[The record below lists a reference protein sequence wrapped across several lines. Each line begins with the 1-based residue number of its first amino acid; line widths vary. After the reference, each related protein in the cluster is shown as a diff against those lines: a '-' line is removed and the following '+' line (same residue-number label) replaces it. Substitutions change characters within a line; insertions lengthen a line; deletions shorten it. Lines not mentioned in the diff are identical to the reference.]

1 MQIEELKDLV
11 IAALEEL
18 KAVDIKVLDV
28 EGKASFTD
36 RMIIASGTSSRHVK
50 SMADN
55 VVMRAKEKGVEL
67 LGMEGETTGEWILV
81 DLGDVVVHV
90 MQPEVRDFYN
100 LEKLWTV
107 EEAQDRA
114 AEDAAAERSA
124 KRKQ

>member
-11 IAALEEL
+11 IAALEEI
-18 KAVDIKVLDV
+18 KAVDVKVLDV

-50 SMADN
+50 SVADN

-90 MQPEVRDFYN
+90 MQPEIRDFYN

-107 EEAQDRA
+107 EEAAERP
-114 AEDAAAERSA
+114 AEDAAERPA
-124 KRKQ
+124 KRKS

>member
-50 SMADN
+50 SVADN

-67 LGMEGETTGEWILV
+67 LGMEGEITGEWILV

-90 MQPEVRDFYN
+90 MQPEIRDFYN

-107 EEAQDRA
+107 EEGMDAA

-124 KRKQ
+124 ERKS

>member
-50 SMADN
+50 SVADN

-90 MQPEVRDFYN
+90 MQPEIRDFYN

-107 EEAQDRA
+107 EESMDKA

-124 KRKQ
+124 ERKS